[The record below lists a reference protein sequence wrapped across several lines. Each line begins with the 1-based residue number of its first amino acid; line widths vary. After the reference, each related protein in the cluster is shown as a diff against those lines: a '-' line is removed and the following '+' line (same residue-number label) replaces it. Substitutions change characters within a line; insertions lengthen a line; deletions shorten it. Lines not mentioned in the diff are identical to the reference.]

1 MGASLLEIYASGSNE
16 MDALLEE
23 TFYSLFDW
31 VKKNPSKRS
40 PSCSEITGI
49 HLTERFANKSQ
60 ETSYAMNMLRGLPI
74 VGDIDR
80 RINNKVALKQF
91 ISTLV
96 TIQERGISPGLLQEL
111 KTALSNPN
119 IHSMSQMK
127 MRAPDLI
134 YMDQIN
140 FYDHGSGALD
150 HIAFIPFGV
159 TSQEWSILGAAMI
172 QKNRFHQAA
181 SQLTPIGKSNIR
193 TLRGWARSKNWQKL
207 KDNPEVWGIIG
218 SNRQETWLLK
228 IKPEGSSRQGKLDP
242 ESNVGRFDAR
252 RAPGIYVNPFSG
264 EVGKLAGTH
273 IPLDT
278 SYY

>member
-1 MGASLLEIYASGSNE
+1 MGSPFVEVYSTGSDE

-23 TFYSLFDW
+23 TFYFLFDW
-31 VKKNPSKRS
+31 VKKHPSRS
-40 PSCSEITGI
+40 APSHSEITGI
-49 HLTERFANKSQ
+49 QLRERFANKTQ
-60 ETSYAMNMLRGLPI
+60 GASYAMNMLKGLPT
-74 VGDIDR
+74 GDINK
-80 RINNKVALKQF
+80 RINNKIALKQF
-91 ISTLV
+91 VSTLV
-96 TIQERGISPGLLQEL
+96 AIQKRGTSPGLLRDL

-119 IHSMSQMK
+119 IHSMDQIS

-140 FYDHGSGALD
+140 FYDHGSGALE
-150 HIAFIPFGV
+150 HIAYIPFGT
-159 TSQEWSILGAAMI
+159 TSQGWSVLGAAMI

-193 TLRGWARSKNWQKL
+193 ALRGWAQSKNWRKL
-207 KDNPEVWGIIG
+207 KENPEVWGVINNSG
-218 SNRQETWLLK
+218 DETWLLK
-228 IKPEGSSRQGKLDP
+228 IKPEGSSRGGALDP
-242 ESNVGRFDAR
+242 ESGVGRFDAR

-273 IPLDT
+273 VPLDT